1 MLKVAKAVHKSKNN
15 HPENLLWLCSN
26 HHTAYD
32 DGLFGP
38 DEESAEC
45 VVSFKKVLH
54 RCKLLLWRTQNKISS
69 KRLTVLRTA
78 TLSKSNW
85 PQRRR
90 RGRSRP
96 SRRPPSRRWRSRRR
110 WRPFLRVSQYFRVA
124 APSYDVRT
132 FECVRCNSRE
142 RLSVAI

>member
-45 VVSFKKVLH
+45 VVSF
-54 RCKLLLWRTQNKISS
+54 NS
-69 KRLTVLRTA
+69 
-78 TLSKSNW
+78 
-85 PQRRR
+85 
-90 RGRSRP
+90 
-96 SRRPPSRRWRSRRR
+96 
-110 WRPFLRVSQYFRVA
+110 
-124 APSYDVRT
+124 AP
-132 FECVRCNSRE
+132 
-142 RLSVAI
+142 I